1 MSRAHAVAP
10 ATATSSPAKPGHLT
24 GPAGPRTASRTAR
37 PAAGWYVER
46 ALLLWPRL
54 DRARLRK
61 LGDDPVRIA
70 QMVAHRSSQ
79 PNDVILA
86 MLTRT
91 CPAASSPP
99 PGPERFRGARSDG
112 RADLRV
118 VRTEE
123 TGEIR
128 IRTLQAV

>member
-10 ATATSSPAKPGHLT
+10 AIASPANPGLVT
-24 GPAGPRTASRTAR
+24 GPAGPRAVNRTVR
-37 PAAGWYVER
+37 PATSPYVER

-79 PNDVILA
+79 PYDVILA
-86 MLTRT
+86 MLTRA
-91 CPAASSPP
+91 CPALSVPRAE
-99 PGPERFRGARSDG
+99 PERFQGARSDG
-112 RADLRV
+112 RAALRV

-123 TGEIR
+123 AAE

>member
-10 ATATSSPAKPGHLT
+10 AIARSSPANPGHVT
-24 GPAGPRTASRTAR
+24 GAAGPRAVSRTAR
-37 PAAGWYVER
+37 PATSPHVER

-70 QMVAHRSSQ
+70 QMVARRSSQ
-79 PNDVILA
+79 PYDVILA
-86 MLTRT
+86 MLTRA
-91 CPAASSPP
+91 CPALSVPRAE
-99 PGPERFRGARSDG
+99 PEPQGARSYG
-112 RADLRV
+112 RGALRV

-123 TGEIR
+123 AAE